1 MHTGQTYRLEN
12 GEEILMNREEVPG
25 QKTARAGK
33 TTPKEKYVVLIAE
46 DEDINYM
53 ILELLFRN
61 VAKIPYSLHRAIN
74 GKHAVDFCE
83 ANTVDLVLMDIKMP
97 VMDGYEA
104 TRLLKES
111 YPDLPIVVQTAY
123 ATENDRRK
131 AFEHGCDEFLTKP
144 IQKEQLAEV
153 LQHFLT

>member
-1 MHTGQTYRLEN
+1 
-12 GEEILMNREEVPG
+12 
-25 QKTARAGK
+25 
-33 TTPKEKYVVLIAE
+33 
-46 DEDINYM
+46 
-53 ILELLFRN
+53 
-61 VAKIPYSLHRAIN
+61 
-74 GKHAVDFCE
+74 
-83 ANTVDLVLMDIKMP
+83 MP

-153 LQHFLT
+153 LLHFLT